1 MQAMNEFLPTTP
13 FDLYELHLFHLVAL
27 HRSFTKAAEVAGLT
41 QSAVTRQV
49 QGVEAALGID
59 LFERTTRSVQLT
71 AAGRALW
78 GEATRLIGDID
89 HTLRNL
95 REEFTGAKKEIRV
108 GVSRSVG
115 LAYLPGF
122 FHANL
127 RRLPHVGYRL
137 SYSASVEILSG
148 IEANEIDVGVL
159 CPPRRLPKTVRAT
172 HRFSDTFTL
181 IANADAAAEFAAAV
195 SRRTSRIAW
204 MNRQNWLLL
213 DDRANTGRR
222 LRAWMSREG
231 CTVEPGMLLPGFDL
245 IINLVALGM
254 GVSFVP
260 ARALAL
266 YAGKRQLR
274 RLRWPDRFGRELVVV
289 IRRHRK
295 VPPHLAQFIENVLF

>member
-27 HRSFTKAAEVAGLT
+27 HRSFTKAAGVAGLT

-49 QGVEAALGID
+49 QGVEAALGIE

-78 GEATRLIGDID
+78 REATRLIGDID

-95 REEFTGAKKEIRV
+95 REEFTDAKKEIRV

-137 SYSASVEILSG
+137 SYSPSAEILSD

-159 CPPRRLPKTVRAT
+159 CPPRRLPRTV
-172 HRFSDTFTL
+172 
-181 IANADAAAEFAAAV
+181 
-195 SRRTSRIAW
+195 
-204 MNRQNWLLL
+204 QNWLLL

-222 LRAWMSREG
+222 LRAWMAREG

-266 YAGKRQLR
+266 YAGKRKLR
-274 RLRWPDRFGRELVVV
+274 RLRWPDRFERELVVV

-295 VPPHLAQFIENVLF
+295 VPPHLTQFIENVLF